1 MAHSTSAQQFDRH
14 AKDYDQWFDKN
25 PDVFKAEVNA
35 ILSLAPPFE
44 NSLEIGV
51 GSGRFAAAL
60 GIRHGIDPAPQMLS
74 LARARGID
82 ATIGEAEH
90 LPFTDERYDSAFMI
104 TSLCFMRNQLNAM
117 KEAHRV
123 LKANGILVIAFIPKN
138 SQLGIKYRKDRS
150 KDSLYR
156 LADFFSYSELLKKL
170 KTTGFSIQNSSQ
182 TLLNPN
188 LSLDVLP
195 GHARGSFVVVSARK
209 LTCSRA

>member
-1 MAHSTSAQQFDRH
+1 MKKIKTKTTARSKKKIFQSRPNSKIAHSTSAQQFDRH

-104 TSLCFMRNQLNAM
+104 TSLYEEPA
-117 KEAHRV
+117 
-123 LKANGILVIAFIPKN
+123 
-138 SQLGIKYRKDRS
+138 
-150 KDSLYR
+150 
-156 LADFFSYSELLKKL
+156 
-170 KTTGFSIQNSSQ
+170 
-182 TLLNPN
+182 
-188 LSLDVLP
+188 
-195 GHARGSFVVVSARK
+195 
-209 LTCSRA
+209 